1 MASHRTLRQYQPDGE
16 ARDVRY
22 EMKLTVAEKEALLV
36 KAGRLGV
43 SLPRLLVESA
53 LGDVMTRGE
62 RASLVGQL
70 DVANRLLAN
79 LTGNMNQIAY
89 QANVA
94 GQVTAAGDVEG
105 ALAEVEVLRRRV
117 LDVLERIK

>member
-1 MASHRTLRQYQPDGE
+1 
-16 ARDVRY
+16 
-22 EMKLTVAEKEALLV
+22 MKLTVEEKAALV
-36 KAGRLGV
+36 EKAGRLGV

-94 GQVTAAGDVEG
+94 GQITAAGEVRAALVRVE
-105 ALAEVEVLRRRV
+105 EQRRRV
-117 LDVLERIK
+117 LEVLERVK

>member
-1 MASHRTLRQYQPDGE
+1 MGRRRTLRQYQPDGE
-16 ARDVRY
+16 ARQVRY
-22 EMKLTVAEKEALLV
+22 EMKLTVGEKEALV
-36 KAGRLGV
+36 EKAAELGV

-62 RASLVGQL
+62 RAALVGQL

-94 GQVTAAGDVEG
+94 GQITAAGEVEA
-105 ALAEVEVLRRRV
+105 ALARVEEQRLRV
-117 LDVLERIK
+117 LEVLERVK